1 MNNTYDTTNQAYT
14 SFSDIANAA
23 RVRPKSAPTA
33 TKADVPATVTVK
45 TYRVPPNSTAEAY
58 HNGAFYV
65 REDGL
70 YIPRVLRGVMG
81 PPGSGKSVFN
91 LMEIIFCAIRQRP
104 DRNGVRRSRWLIV
117 RETYGQ
123 LEDSVIKSMNDWYP
137 KEWGGISL
145 VKPQRGFFR
154 FKTPNKSMY
163 DAQDR
168 TRPPT
173 SEWDGTWVE
182 VEILFRAIG
191 SEDEV
196 TKLDSVEFTGA
207 WLNEV
212 GDIPRAAV
220 MKAIERVGRF
230 PSVVDVPHVLNCP
243 EDEAR
248 MENGEYREDAIL
260 VRGGATFP
268 SILMDLNPPDEG
280 SWIIPW
286 FEAGYADAGVDD
298 DGNEMLGVERS
309 LFLKQPAAVYEEVNP
324 ETKEITYR
332 LNPKADNLINLH
344 KNQYST
350 QLASLLS
357 LKDYATIQ
365 SRLMMRYRTSLSGR
379 PVWPMFDSDEHIAK
393 DTLRPHYGT
402 TVLIGYDTSGFT
414 PAVVMGQ
421 FYKGCLEIQYAN
433 YGVGVGLQEFFE
445 VFISQVLATEYP
457 GCKAFAICDPS
468 DRRDNIS
475 GVSPVEWLNKNGIEA
490 IKAPGNN
497 EFKGRVDSV
506 ANMLTARNRIK
517 FSPELTDML
526 DAMRGK
532 YKYAEARVG
541 GSREKVYQNRPDKRA
556 TSPYSDLAD
565 ALQYLCIH
573 AVGIKNTGDRSGAQR
588 ILNIKPPSK
597 WRA

>member
-1 MNNTYDTTNQAYT
+1 MYTTI
-14 SFSDIANAA
+14 D
-23 RVRPKSAPTA
+23 
-33 TKADVPATVTVK
+33 
-45 TYRVPPNSTAEAY
+45 
-58 HNGAFYV
+58 
-65 REDGL
+65 
-70 YIPRVLRGVMG
+70 
-81 PPGSGKSVFN
+81 
-91 LMEIIFCAIRQRP
+91 
-104 DRNGVRRSRWLIV
+104 
-117 RETYGQ
+117 ET
-123 LEDSVIKSMNDWYP
+123 
-137 KEWGGISL
+137 
-145 VKPQRGFFR
+145 
-154 FKTPNKSMY
+154 
-163 DAQDR
+163 
-168 TRPPT
+168 
-173 SEWDGTWVE
+173 
-182 VEILFRAIG
+182 
-191 SEDEV
+191 
-196 TKLDSVEFTGA
+196 
-207 WLNEV
+207 
-212 GDIPRAAV
+212 
-220 MKAIERVGRF
+220 
-230 PSVVDVPHVLNCP
+230 
-243 EDEAR
+243 
-248 MENGEYREDAIL
+248 
-260 VRGGATFP
+260 
-268 SILMDLNPPDEG
+268 
-280 SWIIPW
+280 
-286 FEAGYADAGVDD
+286 
-298 DGNEMLGVERS
+298 
-309 LFLKQPAAVYEEVNP
+309 
-324 ETKEITYR
+324 TKEVMYHV
-332 LNPKADNLINLH
+332 NEKADNFMNLSEDL
-344 KNQYST
+344 YAT
-350 QLASLLS
+350 QLAAALS
-357 LKDYATIQ
+357 LSDYETIH
-365 SRLMMRYRTSLSGR
+365 SRLMMQYKTSFSGR
-379 PVWPMFDSDEHIAK
+379 PVWPMFDSDEHVAK

-497 EFKGRVDSV
+497 EFKGRVDAV